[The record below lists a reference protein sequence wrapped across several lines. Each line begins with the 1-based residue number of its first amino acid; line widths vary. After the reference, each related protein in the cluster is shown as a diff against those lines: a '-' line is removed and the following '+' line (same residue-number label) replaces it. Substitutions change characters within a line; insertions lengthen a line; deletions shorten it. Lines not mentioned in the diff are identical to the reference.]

1 MINLEIREFS
11 QAIINFI
18 NRSPLPTEVKRLCLN
33 DISVQLLQTAN
44 TQIETEIQVRDR
56 QAENDNPEQEEKNEF
71 IKNSSKNP
79 LEKQDGTGTKR
90 EKSGTVRS

>member
-33 DISVQLLQTAN
+33 DIAAQLLQEAN
-44 TQIETEIQVRDR
+44 TQIETEIQKRD
-56 QAENDNPEQEEKNEF
+56 QQVGNGNPEQEGENEF
-71 IKNSSKNP
+71 IKDTPKDS
-79 LEKQDGTGTKR
+79 LEK
-90 EKSGTVRS
+90 